1 VSETEQNMTEERE
14 EFSETRQRAVDLR
27 KGSHTYKEAAEMVSG
42 DLALE
47 LDELRTP
54 EPGQQ
59 N

>member
-1 VSETEQNMTEERE
+1 MAEKTEA
-14 EFSETRQRAVDLR
+14 FWAHARQRAIDLR
-27 KGSHTYKEAAEMVSG
+27 RRGYTYEEAAEMVSG